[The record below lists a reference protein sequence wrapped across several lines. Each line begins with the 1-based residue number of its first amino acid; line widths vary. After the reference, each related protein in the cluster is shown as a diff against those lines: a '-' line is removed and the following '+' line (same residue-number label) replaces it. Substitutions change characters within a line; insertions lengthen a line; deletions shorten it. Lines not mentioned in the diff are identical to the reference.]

1 MNWIKKTPAEYKKE
15 AEETIRK
22 YKELQQLKNQTK

>member
-22 YKELQQLKNQTK
+22 YKEQQLKNQSK